1 MKNITRIPSYEI
13 MPFKFLGD
21 EARVELMNL
30 CNQDYIIPQEIM
42 NHDVLTNWNTIS
54 DYEHDLMID

>member
-1 MKNITRIPSYEI
+1 MKSCHLN
-13 MPFKFLGD
+13 FLVMRRG
-21 EARVELMNL
+21 VELMNL

-42 NHDVLTNWNTIS
+42 NHDVFTNWKTIS